1 MALAATVKRLKNRRC
16 NWESP
21 ASYRHRSMNETLNKF
36 RQAVSE
42 RSDLQER
49 VKAGADLVVLGK
61 ENGYNFTADE
71 VEDFLREV
79 RIVHDCTKEE
89 QLMWLERIG

>member
-1 MALAATVKRLKNRRC
+1 
-16 NWESP
+16 
-21 ASYRHRSMNETLNKF
+21 MNETLNKF

-61 ENGYNFTADE
+61 ENGYDFTADE

-79 RIVHDCTKEE
+79 RNGHDFTKEE
-89 QLMWLERIG
+89 QLMWLGRIG

>member
-1 MALAATVKRLKNRRC
+1 
-16 NWESP
+16 
-21 ASYRHRSMNETLNKF
+21 MNETLNKF

-61 ENGYNFTADE
+61 ENGYDFTADE

-79 RIVHDCTKEE
+79 RNGHDFTKKE

>member
-1 MALAATVKRLKNRRC
+1 
-16 NWESP
+16 
-21 ASYRHRSMNETLNKF
+21 MNETLNKF

-61 ENGYNFTADE
+61 ENGYDFTADE

-79 RIVHDCTKEE
+79 RNGHNFTKEE
-89 QLMWLERIG
+89 QLMWLENWVKVSGERI

>member
-1 MALAATVKRLKNRRC
+1 
-16 NWESP
+16 
-21 ASYRHRSMNETLNKF
+21 MNETLNKF

-61 ENGYNFTADE
+61 ESGYDFTADE

-79 RIVHDCTKEE
+79 RNGHDFTKEE